1 MSSGMI
7 AQLTKSIDKDIERL
21 EVSFTPALTGAVPP
35 GFFTGKASEVLP
47 IIAKCIS
54 AKNLIPPAPGGLIK
68 RSQFGNIEKKLK
80 GFSTEDFPM
89 LETQL
94 NIFLT
99 SPEPSSKAT
108 ALTQIG
114 TKLPGIIADY
124 VVMKNELRKVKKALR
139 V

>member
-1 MSSGMI
+1 
-7 AQLTKSIDKDIERL
+7 
-21 EVSFTPALTGAVPP
+21 
-35 GFFTGKASEVLP
+35 
-47 IIAKCIS
+47 
-54 AKNLIPPAPGGLIK
+54 
-68 RSQFGNIEKKLK
+68 
-80 GFSTEDFPM
+80 M